1 MDDTLCLTQFEHYL
15 TRRSPGRST
24 AKHYLSDLRQFQ
36 KVCPKTWS
44 TITSGDIDAF
54 VDAGQARGWKAATLQ
69 RRVAAL
75 KVFFDFYADLQQEPD
90 RPNPVQLH
98 TQAPRVGQR
107 LPHDVP
113 DEIIERLWLA
123 IDQPRDQLWFT
134 LMLRGGL
141 RVSEVASLNREAILA
156 PATPD
161 QPARLRVKG
170 KGCKERIVYLTA
182 DAYAVLARWLML
194 MPGAPAAPVCV
205 NARGQRITVNGIQE
219 RLRHYC
225 QTAGIHLTCHQ
236 LRHTYARQLVE
247 HELPV
252 ATLAKLLGHASLTT
266 TEIYIAG
273 ADPQVR
279 AGYQQ
284 AMHRWEQATQLPPG
298 TPPPPTPDRPA
309 PSPDPPPI
317 PPPPQ
322 APSAQRPPNKPLPEL
337 ATQWGLDLP
346 TWVRDPCL
354 DYVRHQARQWKAS
367 QCRRHSQRTLRV
379 LRRFWNWR
387 LARGPIGAWTELTR
401 DDMRAFAD
409 DLTARSAAPSTVRN
423 AVYPVWGVLRSLQTQ
438 GVVIAPSLFRVDLPH
453 DRHLVPRAL
462 TDVDA
467 QSLERQMH
475 AYLAHPTPEA
485 LRDAAWYFVLAHA
498 GLRLN
503 ELVDLRRADLDLTS
517 RRLRI
522 EQGKGRRDRS
532 VFLSD
537 TTVVALE
544 RYLATV
550 PTQAADAPLFFRA
563 DGVPL
568 KYRWVQ
574 FRLRQLGEDA
584 GVLAVSP
591 HRLRHTFATRLIN
604 LGVPITT
611 IQHLLGHTNLNTT
624 QRYAHVADPTIER
637 EYRQAMQILEKETGA
652 LALAPVPLD
661 ALLSGVR
668 SALSRVTEPLDNS
681 M

>member
-1 MDDTLCLTQFEHYL
+1 MDDTLCLAQFERHL

-36 KVCPKTWS
+36 KLCPKAWS
-44 TITSGDIDAF
+44 AITSADIDAF
-54 VDAGQARGWKAATLQ
+54 VDAGQQRGWKAATLQ

-90 RPNPVQLH
+90 RPNPVQVH
-98 TQAPRVGQR
+98 AHAPRVGQR

-113 DEIIERLWLA
+113 DEIIQQLWLV
-123 IDQPRDQLWFT
+123 IDQPRDQVWFT

-141 RVSEVASLNREAILA
+141 RVGEVASLNREAILA

-194 MPGAPAAPVCV
+194 MPGTPEAPVCV
-205 NARGQRITVNGIQE
+205 NTRGERITVNGIQE

-225 QTAGIHLTCHQ
+225 QKAGVHLTCHQ

-279 AGYQQ
+279 SAYHH
-284 AMHRWEQATQLPPG
+284 AMRRWEQDTQLPPVAG
-298 TPPPPTPDRPA
+298 T
-309 PSPDPPPI
+309 SPQAHPPPI
-317 PPPPQ
+317 PELPPGPPMPK
-322 APSAQRPPNKPLPEL
+322 ASLAKRPPNKPLPEL
-337 ATQWGLDLP
+337 ATHWGLDLP
-346 TWVRDPCL
+346 GWVREPCL
-354 DYVRHQARQWKAS
+354 AYVRHQARNWKAS
-367 QCRRHSQRTLRV
+367 QCRRHSQRNLRV
-379 LRRFWNWR
+379 LRQFWLWR
-387 LARGPIGAWTELTR
+387 LARGAIDAWTELTR
-401 DDMRAFAD
+401 ADIQAFAD
-409 DLTARSAAPSTVRN
+409 ELTARGVAPSTLRN
-423 AVYPVWGVLRSLQTQ
+423 VVYPVWGVLHLLQAQGMAIASSLY
-438 GVVIAPSLFRVDLPH
+438 RVELP
-453 DRHLVPRAL
+453 RERQIVPRAL
-462 TDVDA
+462 TNA
-467 QSLERQMH
+467 EASQLERHMH
-475 AYLAHPTPEA
+475 AYLTHPTPEA
-485 LRDAAWYFVLAHA
+485 HRDAAWYFVLAHA

-503 ELVDLRRADLDLTS
+503 ELIDLRRADVDMAG

-522 EQGKGRRDRS
+522 EQGKGQRDRI

-537 TTVVALE
+537 TTLQALE
-544 RYLATV
+544 CYLQ
-550 PTQAADAPLFFRA
+550 TQTSQPAEAPLFFRTEGA
-563 DGVPL
+563 PL

-574 FRLRQLGEDA
+574 FRLRQLGEEA
-584 GVLAVSP
+584 GVAAVSP

-604 LGVPITT
+604 LGVPVTT

-637 EYRQAMQILEKETGA
+637 EYRQAMQTLEKETGA
-652 LALAPVPLD
+652 LSLAPVPLE
-661 ALLSGVR
+661 ALLAGIR
-668 SALSRVTEPLDNS
+668 SVLSRVTEPLDNS

>member
-1 MDDTLCLTQFEHYL
+1 MDDTLCLAQFERHL

-36 KVCPKTWS
+36 KLCPKAWS
-44 TITSGDIDAF
+44 AITSADIDAF
-54 VDAGQARGWKAATLQ
+54 VDAGQQRGWKAATLQ

-75 KVFFDFYADLQQEPD
+75 KVFFDFYGDIQQEPD
-90 RPNPVQLH
+90 RPNPVQVH
-98 TQAPRVGQR
+98 AHAPRLGQR
-107 LPHDVP
+107 LPRDVP

-194 MPGAPAAPVCV
+194 MPGAPEAPVCV
-205 NARGQRITVNGIQE
+205 NARGERITVNGIQE

-225 QTAGIHLTCHQ
+225 QKAEVYLTCHQ

-279 AGYQQ
+279 AAYHH
-284 AMHRWEQATQLPPG
+284 AMQRWEQDTQLPPAAL
-298 TPPPPTPDRPA
+298 TPPEAQPPPPA
-309 PSPDPPPI
+309 PEPPPAA
-317 PPPPQ
+317 P
-322 APSAQRPPNKPLPEL
+322 PSAPTAKLPQNKPLPEV
-337 ATQWGLDLP
+337 AAQWAVDLP
-346 TWVRDPCL
+346 AWVREPCL
-354 DYVRHQARQWKAS
+354 AYVRHQARDWKAS
-367 QCRRHSQRTLRV
+367 QCRRHSQRNLRV
-379 LRRFWNWR
+379 LRQFWTWR
-387 LARGPIGAWTELTR
+387 LARGSIGAWTELTR
-401 DDMRAFAD
+401 ADVQAFAD
-409 DLTARSAAPSTVRN
+409 DLTARGAAPSTLRN
-423 AVYPVWGVLRSLQTQ
+423 VVYPLWGVLRYLQTQ
-438 GVVIAPSLFRVDLPH
+438 GVAIAPSLYRVDLP
-453 DRHLVPRAL
+453 RERQIVPRAL
-462 TDVDA
+462 PDA
-467 QSLERQMH
+467 EARQLERQML

-485 LRDAAWYFVLAHA
+485 QRDAAWYFVLAHA

-503 ELVDLRRADLDLTS
+503 ELVDLRRADLDLAG

-522 EQGKGRRDRS
+522 EQGKGQRDRV
-532 VFLSD
+532 VFLSE
-537 TTVVALE
+537 TTVQALD
-544 RYLATV
+544 RYLAIR
-550 PTQAADAPLFFRA
+550 PPQPAEAPLFFRA

-574 FRLRQLGEDA
+574 FRLRQLGDEA
-584 GVLAVSP
+584 GVAHVSP

-604 LGVPITT
+604 LGVPVTT

-637 EYRQAMQILEKETGA
+637 EYQQAMQTLEKEIGA
-652 LALAPVPLD
+652 LSLAPVPLE
-661 ALLSGVR
+661 ALLAGVR
-668 SALSRVTEPLDNS
+668 PAASCVTQPLDNS